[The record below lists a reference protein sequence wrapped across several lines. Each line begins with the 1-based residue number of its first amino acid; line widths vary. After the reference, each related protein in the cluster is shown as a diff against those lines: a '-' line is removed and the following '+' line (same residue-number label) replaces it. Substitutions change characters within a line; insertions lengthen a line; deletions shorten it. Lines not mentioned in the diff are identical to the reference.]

1 MHGGRVIIGTFLRDH
16 VETHM
21 IRMLDVKAQG
31 LRVESV
37 HHEQGVRRIPKED
50 RDHEHFQPDKQVPLA
65 LVPELF

>member
-1 MHGGRVIIGTFLRDH
+1 
-16 VETHM
+16 M
-21 IRMLDVKAQG
+21 IRMLAVKAQG

-37 HHEQGVRRIPKED
+37 HHEQGVRRVPQED